1 MRRLRR
7 ATLPAF
13 SMLVLVYLFI
23 PIIWIVVFSFNRPA
37 GRQNI
42 AWNEFTFDYW
52 KHPFGNQPLT
62 DAFVKSLEIALV
74 ACVVAT
80 IMGALMA
87 LALARY
93 KFRGSGLVNIL
104 LVLPIT
110 MPEIVMGASLFTFF
124 FNRNVNLGFWTVSIA
139 HILFCVSFVA
149 LTVKARL
156 RGFDWTLE
164 DASMDLG
171 AGPLRT
177 FSKVTFPLILPG
189 ILAALLLSFALS
201 IDDYII
207 TSFVAGDSLV
217 TFPMRI
223 YNQARTQT
231 PPNINVLA
239 SMILAIT
246 LLLFGYA
253 IWRGNKKA
261 KALSA

>member
-1 MRRLRR
+1 MRTARR
-7 ATLPAF
+7 RVLPVF
-13 SMLVLVYLFI
+13 SILVLLYLFV

-42 AWNEFTFDYW
+42 AWHQFTLDYW
-52 KHPFGNQPLT
+52 KDPFGNQPLT
-62 DAFVKSLEIALV
+62 DAFVQSLKV
-74 ACVVAT
+74 AAVSCVVAT

-93 KFRGSGLVNIL
+93 RFRGSGLVNIL

-110 MPEIVMGASLFTFF
+110 TPEIVMGSSLFTLF
-124 FNRNVNLGFWTVSIA
+124 FNRNVSLGFWTVSIA

-149 LTVKARL
+149 LTVKARI

-177 FSKVTFPLILPG
+177 FWKVTFPLILPG
-189 ILAALLLSFALS
+189 IMAAMLLSFALS

-207 TSFVAGDSLV
+207 TSFVAGDTLV

-223 YNQARTQT
+223 FNHARTQT

-239 SMILAIT
+239 TMILAIT
-246 LLLFGYA
+246 LVLFLAA
-253 IWRGNKKA
+253 IVRGNRKA
-261 KALSA
+261 KTLS

>member
-1 MRRLRR
+1 MKLLRR
-7 ATLPAF
+7 SWLPVF
-13 SMLVLVYLFI
+13 SMLVLVYLFV
-23 PIIWIVVFSFNRPA
+23 PIIWIVVFSFNKPA
-37 GRQNI
+37 GRQNL
-42 AWNEFTFDYW
+42 AWNRFTLDYW

-62 DAFVKSLEIALV
+62 DAFWVSLKIAAV
-74 ACVVAT
+74 SCVIAT

-93 KFRGSGLVNIL
+93 RFRGSGLVNIL

-110 MPEIVMGASLFTFF
+110 TPEIVMGSSLFTLF
-124 FNRNVNLGFWTVSIA
+124 FNRNVSLGFWTVAIA

-149 LTVKARL
+149 LTVKARI

-171 AGPLRT
+171 AGPIST
-177 FSKVTFPLILPG
+177 FRRVTFPLILPG
-189 ILAALLLSFALS
+189 ILAAMLLSFALS

-223 YNQARTQT
+223 FNQARTQT

-239 SMILAIT
+239 TMILVVTLALFIWAIV
-246 LLLFGYA
+246 
-253 IWRGNKKA
+253 RGNRKA
-261 KALSA
+261 KALG

>member
-1 MRRLRR
+1 MRRIRR
-7 ATLPAF
+7 ATLPVF
-13 SMLVLVYLFI
+13 SILVLVYLFV

-42 AWNEFTFDYW
+42 AWNKFTLDYW
-52 KHPFGNQPLT
+52 KDPFGNQPLT
-62 DAFVKSLEIALV
+62 DAFVKSLEIAAV
-74 ACVVAT
+74 ACIVAT

-93 KFRGSGLVNIL
+93 RFHGSGLVNIL

-124 FNRNVNLGFWTVSIA
+124 FNRNVNLGFWTVAIA

-149 LTVKARL
+149 LTVKARI

-239 SMILAIT
+239 SMILFIT
-246 LLLFGYA
+246 LALFGYA

-261 KALSA
+261 KALSS